1 MTAEHDGPRELEL
14 ARARERHAVEQVA
27 LLERALAA
35 AERTAGR
42 TAELEL
48 ELAEARTACAVLRDE
63 AAGLRRAND
72 ELAATAAHL
81 RAVNDGL
88 ESSVSWRLT
97 RPLRALK
104 PTRRS

>member
-1 MTAEHDGPRELEL
+1 VTAEHDGPRELEL

-42 TAELEL
+42 TAEVEL
-48 ELAEARTACAVLRDE
+48 ELAEARAQSGALRDE
-63 AAGLRRAND
+63 VAALRRAND
-72 ELAATAAHL
+72 ELAARLARQ
-81 RAVNDGL
+81 RAVQDGL
-88 ESSVSWRLT
+88 ESSVSWRVT

-104 PTRRS
+104 GSLGS